1 MKRWISLLL
10 CAALLLVFSA
20 CTGQGTADDLQ
31 ESESSAV
38 SSSAE
43 EGEVESTIVDGSLTL
58 YTWSLMV
65 PQTVIDD
72 FTEETGIS
80 VNYQEFDSEKTML
93 SRIGE
98 GQRARYD
105 LVICNDSSMEQII
118 TEGLAQK
125 LNESKLTNL
134 HQVNPL
140 YQGLSFDPEDEYTV
154 PYGAAVQSIVYDPDS
169 VGEITG
175 WDDLWSGILK
185 GKLGIVPNAQVAVGM
200 ALKANGSEY
209 LTTDET
215 ALQEAETKLNALLPN
230 VKTISEMDL
239 PQLMTDG
246 ELAAAV
252 MYPTQAVA
260 TVLANDNLKIVYP
273 KEGTGF
279 GVQEAFIPAG
289 AEHAAEAHIFLN
301 YLLRPEIAVRCF
313 EYLGMVSTNT
323 GADSLFS
330 TDYAPLLAL
339 PNNYVALEPL
349 QTDPAVQDE
358 VNRIWSDFRASLE
371 S

>member
-10 CAALLLVFSA
+10 CAALLLILPA

-31 ESESSAV
+31 GSEPPAV
-38 SSSAE
+38 SSTVEESEAE
-43 EGEVESTIVDGSLTL
+43 PTIVDGSLTL

-80 VNYQEFDSEKTML
+80 VHYAEFDSEQTML
-93 SRIGE
+93 SRLGS
-98 GQRARYD
+98 GQGDTYD

-118 TEGLAQK
+118 AEELAQK
-125 LNESKLTNL
+125 LDKTGLTNL
-134 HQVNPL
+134 HEVNPL

-175 WDDLWSGILK
+175 WEDLWSGILK

-209 LTTDET
+209 LTTDRT

-260 TVLANDNLKIVYP
+260 TVLANDNLKLVYP

-323 GADSLFS
+323 GADSLLS
-330 TDYAPLLAL
+330 EAYAPLLAL
-339 PNNYVALEPL
+339 PKNYIEIEPL
-349 QTDPAVQDE
+349 QIDPTVKDE
-358 VNRIWSDFRASLE
+358 VKRIWADFRASLE
-371 S
+371 A